1 MNLKNFPVRL
11 IKYISG
17 IKKQRRCI
25 DGKDKYFYISPHLIT
40 GDDKQDVL
48 VSNAGRRPF
57 LRSTMPRSDR
67 GGVTYLITAFPL

>member
-1 MNLKNFPVRL
+1 MEK
-11 IKYISG
+11 IS
-17 IKKQRRCI
+17 IFI
-25 DGKDKYFYISPHLIT
+25 FLPHLIT